1 MTVPSRSLGEA
12 VTVGVGVGPVEAARI
27 GWRRARSFN
36 VLNRGARSWTGALV
50 AAWLWPVETLLVAAS
65 GGSVRRL
72 GGASMTLADGA
83 RPRMNPAVLL
93 TAVLLLLAAFAA
105 LLAGAVPLTLALLGW
120 LPAGWAVTAALTVVA
135 APLLVELVARLV
147 RVLRSPEVR
156 SLSGRR
162 RKLAASGTPVYV
174 MSSFVRSGRPGEGAR
189 LLEALQTEWRRAGA
203 VVLLNPANEAVA
215 DYYTRHGA
223 VPDGTTRRVM
233 RFDYR

>member
-1 MTVPSRSLGEA
+1 MTVPFRSLGEA

-36 VLNRGARSWTGALV
+36 VLNRGAPSWTGVLV
-50 AAWLWPVETLLVAAS
+50 AAWLWPVETLLVAAN
-65 GGSVRRL
+65 GENLRRL

-83 RPRMNPAVLL
+83 RPRMNPAVML
-93 TAVLLLLAAFAA
+93 TAILLLLAEFAA
-105 LLAGAVPLTLALLGW
+105 LLAVSVPLTLALLGW
-120 LPAGWAVTAALTVVA
+120 LPAGWAVAAAVTVVA

-147 RVLRSPEVR
+147 PVLRNPEIR

-162 RKLAASGTPVYV
+162 RELAASGTPVYV

-189 LLEALQTEWRRAGA
+189 LLGALQTEWRRVGA